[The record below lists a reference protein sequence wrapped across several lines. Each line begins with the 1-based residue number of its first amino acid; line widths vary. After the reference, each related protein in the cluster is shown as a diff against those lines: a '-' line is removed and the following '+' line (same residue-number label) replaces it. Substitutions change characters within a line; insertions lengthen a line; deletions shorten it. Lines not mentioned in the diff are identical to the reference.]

1 MTKKTRRK
9 FTQEQKDRALEDY
22 LSGARSAQQI
32 AEDLQTDVQTIYRWK
47 VAREEKAKGIRLDE
61 LVDEGNSI
69 DQAQRILDLE
79 LELEAYQKKVAEQA
93 VMLDLLKKSRG
104 LSYLPQESEL
114 TGLIKTTRKL
124 DRKKRR
130 SK

>member
-124 DRKKRR
+124 D
-130 SK
+130 

>member
-1 MTKKTRRK
+1 M
-9 FTQEQKDRALEDY
+9 EDY